1 MAGDFRFSYL
11 LIKYRKVSGSDDNR
25 KFASTAVAKTLKS
38 LATPDFF
45 GTPTAAQKHISKRI
59 SKTIEYLMISVE
71 RQFHKWRGIEAVIT
85 RRS

>member
-45 GTPTAAQKHISKRI
+45 GTPTVAQKHISKRI
-59 SKTIEYLMISVE
+59 SKNFLEIFLEIAMPYGARI
-71 RQFHKWRGIEAVIT
+71 F
-85 RRS
+85 

>member
-11 LIKYRKVSGSDDNR
+11 LIKYRKVSGSDDTR

-45 GTPTAAQKHISKRI
+45 GTSRTTQKRISKRI

-71 RQFHKWRGIEAVIT
+71 RQFHIRRGIEAVIT